1 MNFVSL
7 HFIIFAVATVLAY
20 HASTSVKARQWV
32 LMIAS
37 AYFISTY
44 MLDLKSALPLVLFIG
59 LGYAL
64 IVGMGAAP
72 GRAYVAGAVCLMIG
86 SFLYLKQFFF
96 LTAVGL
102 PFVYSTVGLSY
113 VLFRIISLIIDLAN
127 RDIAEK
133 PGLRAYLVYTCGFTT
148 FLSGP
153 VQTWPSFQS
162 EYEKVPAPITEGEVV
177 QSVSRIATG
186 YFKLAIVAAAFDY
199 LFSNFSVQFFAP
211 AQTLPWLKLVMLY
224 SVSAAAYTGYLYYN
238 FSGYMDIVVG
248 IGGLLQ
254 FKLPENFNKPFSAK
268 SFLEFWQRWHMTMS
282 QWFKTYLFT
291 PIMLVAMGRLP
302 DPKHAAAIGLTAF
315 FITFLIMGI
324 WHGSTVVFVV
334 YGVLMALGACVNKL
348 WQLAMPRALGKPGY
362 KALQKR
368 PVYIQLCKGL
378 TFAFFTL
385 ALTCLW
391 TPQIGQLFGL
401 AGRLGVSGL
410 VLSLVAL
417 TLVFAVLN
425 ALLERAAAVNVGA
438 LSAAGA
444 RYRDTLAV
452 SRCAGVILAVIFVS
466 ALLNKAPEFVYK
478 AF

>member
-7 HFIIFAVATVLAY
+7 HFLVFTLATVLAY
-20 HASTSVKARQWV
+20 QATRSVTVRQWV
-32 LMIAS
+32 LLIAS

-44 MLDLKSALPLVLFIG
+44 MLDLKSALPLAVFLG
-59 LGYAL
+59 LGYLLVAA
-64 IVGMGAAP
+64 MGATP
-72 GRAYVAGAVCLMIG
+72 SRAYVAAAVCLMIG

-113 VLFRIISLIIDLAN
+113 VLFRIISLIVDLAN
-127 RDIAEK
+127 RDIEKK
-133 PGLRAYLVYTCGFTT
+133 PGPGAYLAYTCGFTT

-153 VQTWPSFQS
+153 VQTWPSFKG
-162 EYEKVPAPITEGEVV
+162 EYEKQPVPITEGEVLHAM
-177 QSVSRIATG
+177 SRIATG
-186 YFKLAIVAAAFDY
+186 YFKLAIIAAVFDY
-199 LFSNFSVQFFAP
+199 LFQNFTVQFTGAAGP
-211 AQTLPWLKLVMLY
+211 VSWPKLVALY
-224 SVSAAAYTGYLYYN
+224 TVSSAAYTGYLYYN
-238 FSGYMDIVVG
+238 FSGYMDIVIG

-291 PIMLVAMGRLP
+291 PIMLAAMRRLP
-302 DPKHAAAIGLTAF
+302 DPRHSAAIGLSAF
-315 FITFLIMGI
+315 FITFLVMGI
-324 WHGSTVVFVV
+324 WHGSTVVFIV
-334 YGVLMALGACVNKL
+334 YGVLMAFGACANKL

-362 KALQKR
+362 KSLQKR
-368 PVYIQLCKGL
+368 LVYIQLCKGL

-391 TPQIGQLFGL
+391 TPEIGQLFGL
-401 AGRLGVSGL
+401 TGRLGVSGL
-410 VLSLVAL
+410 VLSIAAL
-417 TLVFAVLN
+417 TLVFAAVNLVFDRVG
-425 ALLERAAAVNVGA
+425 AVTPGRLAAV
-438 LSAAGA
+438 GA

-466 ALLNKAPEFVYK
+466 AILNKAPEFVYK

>member
-7 HFIIFAVATVLAY
+7 HFLVFTLVTVLAY
-20 HASTSVKARQWV
+20 QATGSMKVRQWV
-32 LMIAS
+32 LLIAS
-37 AYFISTY
+37 AYFVSTY
-44 MLDLKSALPLVLFIG
+44 MLDIKSAVPLALFLG
-59 LGYAL
+59 LGYVFIA
-64 IVGMGAAP
+64 GMGAAP
-72 GRAYVAGAVCLMIG
+72 SRAYVGAAVCLMIG

-102 PFVYSTVGLSY
+102 PFIYSTVGLSY
-113 VLFRIISLIIDLAN
+113 VLFRIISLIVDLAN

-133 PGLRAYLVYTCGFTT
+133 PGPGAYLAYTCSFAT

-153 VQTWPSFQS
+153 VQTWPSFQA
-162 EYEKVPAPITEGEVV
+162 EYEKQPVPITEGEVLHA
-177 QSVSRIATG
+177 VSRIATG
-186 YFKLAIVAAAFDY
+186 YFKLAIVAAVFDY
-199 LFSNFSVQFFAP
+199 LFQNFSVQFSTAVHGL
-211 AQTLPWLKLVMLY
+211 AWLKLVTLY
-224 SVSAAAYTGYLYYN
+224 TTSAAAYTGYLYYN
-238 FSGYMDIVVG
+238 FSGYMDIVIG

-291 PIMLVAMGRLP
+291 PIMLAAMRRLP
-302 DPKHAAAIGLTAF
+302 DPRHSAAIGLSAF
-315 FITFLIMGI
+315 FITFLVMGI

-334 YGVLMALGACVNKL
+334 YGVLMAFGACANKL
-348 WQLAMPRALGKPGY
+348 WQIAMPRALGKPGY
-362 KALQKR
+362 RDLQKR

-391 TPQIGQLFGL
+391 TPDIGQLFGL

-410 VLSLVAL
+410 ILSIAAM

-425 ALLERAAAVNVGA
+425 FVLERVAAIELGS

-466 ALLNKAPEFVYK
+466 AILNKAPEFVYK